1 MQARMKQNQ
10 LTAEAVA
17 QLMNKQAVGHLAT
30 QNADGF
36 PYVVPVHF
44 VFAGDSIF
52 IHGLNRGQKLE
63 NIQANNKVCFEVEEM
78 DSLILDEKACD
89 VNTKYQSVVAF
100 GTASLVGDSAEKVV
114 ALNKIVEKYTPQP
127 AGQEYPDNMLKATGI
142 IKIAIEQITGKYFG

>member
-100 GTASLVGDSAEKVV
+100 GTASLVDDSAEKVV
-114 ALNKIVEKYTPQP
+114 ALNKIVEKYTPQL